1 MFWEIPARCTSTYTQ
16 RPRPISVRIAGSS
29 PPDEGH
35 CRAATSRS
43 PAGGWLRSRGPY
55 RMGTPHCDRRQ
66 RYALDSGHVKA
77 APIPRASQHGER
89 ILTSRPAFGPRL
101 YNHRWQRYRLGFL
114 RQNPLCVRC
123 LEAGR
128 TTAANTVDHITPHRG
143 DTALFWA
150 KDNHQSLCAQCH
162 SGDKQR
168 EEKSGVTSYRG
179 SQADGTPLDPNHA
192 WAR

>member
-1 MFWEIPARCTSTYTQ
+1 M
-16 RPRPISVRIAGSS
+16 
-29 PPDEGH
+29 
-35 CRAATSRS
+35 
-43 PAGGWLRSRGPY
+43 
-55 RMGTPHCDRRQ
+55 
-66 RYALDSGHVKA
+66 
-77 APIPRASQHGER
+77 
-89 ILTSRPAFGPRL
+89 TSRPAFGPRL
-101 YNHRWQRYRLGFL
+101 YDHRWQRYRLSFL

-143 DTALFWA
+143 DTALFWS

-162 SGDKQR
+162 SGEKQR

-192 WAR
+192 WARS